1 MHALLIFQRNTQE
14 REGGRES
21 PRLTPETASPV
32 EATSASVSPTPELS
46 EEVMKKK
53 ALSIIDEY
61 LDIRDMK
68 VGETAAFPGEF
79 DSLGSQIEVFF
90 PRMVILEIVLF
101 KLFYSLEHSSLK
113 SLCFSLVRRQL
124 SVSKSFSPLQHI
136 TSL

>member
-21 PRLTPETASPV
+21 PRLAPETASPV
-32 EATSASVSPTPELS
+32 EAASASVSPTPELS

-68 VGETAAFPGEF
+68 VGEIGAFSGEF
-79 DSLGSQIEVFF
+79 DSMWAVRYIEVFF
-90 PRMVILEIVLF
+90 PRMVILEKSLLTVLF
-101 KLFYSLEHSSLK
+101 PGMLKFKISLFFT
-113 SLCFSLVRRQL
+113 C
-124 SVSKSFSPLQHI
+124 
-136 TSL
+136 

>member
-21 PRLTPETASPV
+21 PRLAPETASPV
-32 EATSASVSPTPELS
+32 EAASASVSPTPELS

-68 VGETAAFPGEF
+68 VGEIAAFSGEF
-79 DSLGSQIEVFF
+79 DSLWAVRYIEVFF
-90 PRMVILEIVLF
+90 PRMVILENS
-101 KLFYSLEHSSLK
+101 LFYSLESLK
-113 SLCFSLVRRQL
+113 YLCFSLARRQL

-136 TSL
+136 MSL

>member
-1 MHALLIFQRNTQE
+1 MLALLIFQRNPQE

-21 PRLTPETASPV
+21 PRLTPEAASPV

-68 VGETAAFPGEF
+68 VGANAAFSGEF
-79 DSLGSQIEVFF
+79 DSLWAV
-90 PRMVILEIVLF
+90 
-101 KLFYSLEHSSLK
+101 
-113 SLCFSLVRRQL
+113 
-124 SVSKSFSPLQHI
+124 
-136 TSL
+136 